1 MIVAILF
8 AILSAIL
15 FALASIIAKYAL
27 AHLDDLTGAFISVLT
42 MAVVFWCVA
51 IWNLERDFWYSEAI
65 LYFVIA
71 GLFLPAL
78 GQRFQILA
86 VKYVG
91 PTLTS
96 AIGAFLPLFAILP
109 AVIYLGETVTLFQ
122 SAGIILLVG
131 GMILAAIGR
140 GVSWRKR
147 AFYLLLLPLCA
158 TIVRAIAQPISKVGY
173 NILAEPIFAMTV
185 MATVS
190 SLVVGVMLIVQG
202 SPRRVLTF
210 TRGHWLF
217 ALVGV
222 VTGSGILAIQV
233 SLIAGSVT
241 LTASLSSLAPVFSVL
256 LGVYIFKNERIF
268 WWHGV
273 VAVMVC
279 MGTVFIVAGQSTEC
293 IMDDVECGHL
303 QKPEKVNG

>member
-1 MIVAILF
+1 MTDLIEKSKYKRPAHHMIVAIVF
-8 AILSAIL
+8 AILSAIF
-15 FALASIIAKYAL
+15 FALASMIAKYAL
-27 AHLDDLTGAFISVLT
+27 AYLDELTGAFISVLT

-51 IWNLERDFWYSEAI
+51 IWNLEWDFWYSEAT

-86 VKYVG
+86 VKHVG

-109 AVIYLGETVTLFQ
+109 AILYLGETVTLFQ
-122 SAGIILLVG
+122 FVGITLLVG
-131 GMILAAIGR
+131 GLILAAVGR
-140 GVSWRKR
+140 EISWRKR
-147 AFYLLLLPLCA
+147 AFYLVLLPLCA
-158 TIVRAIAQPISKVGY
+158 AIVRAIAQPISKVGY
-173 NILAEPIFAMTV
+173 NILAEPMFAMMV
-185 MATVS
+185 MTTVS
-190 SLVVGVMLIVQG
+190 SLVVGVMLLVQG
-202 SPRRVLTF
+202 SPKRAFSF

-217 ALVGV
+217 ALVGA

-233 SLIAGSVT
+233 SLVAGSVT
-241 LTASLSSLAPVFSVL
+241 LTSALSSVAPVFSVL
-256 LGVYIFKNERIF
+256 LGAYIFKNERIF

-279 MGTVFIVAGQSTEC
+279 LGAVFIVAGHSA
-293 IMDDVECGHL
+293 I
-303 QKPEKVNG
+303 

>member
-1 MIVAILF
+1 MIVAIVF
-8 AILSAIL
+8 AILSSIL

-27 AHLDDLTGAFISVLT
+27 AHLDELTGAFISVLT
-42 MAVVFWCVA
+42 MALFFWCVA
-51 IWNLERDFWYSEAI
+51 IWNLEWDFWYSKAT

-71 GLFLPAL
+71 GFFLPAL

-86 VKYVG
+86 VKHVG

-109 AVIYLGETVTLFQ
+109 AILYLGETVTLFQ
-122 SAGIILLVG
+122 FAGITLLVG
-131 GMILAAIGR
+131 GLILAAVGR
-140 GVSWRKR
+140 GISWRKR

-158 TIVRAIAQPISKVGY
+158 AIVRAIAQPISKIGY
-173 NILAEPIFAMTV
+173 NILAEPMFAMMV
-185 MATVS
+185 MTTVS
-190 SLVVGVMLIVQG
+190 SLAVGVMLLVQG
-202 SPRRVLTF
+202 SPRRALSF

-217 ALVGV
+217 ALVGA

-233 SLIAGSVT
+233 SLVAGSVT
-241 LTASLSSLAPVFSVL
+241 LTASLSSMAPVFSIL
-256 LGVYIFKNERIF
+256 LGAYIFKNERIF

-279 MGTVFIVAGQSTEC
+279 LGAVFIVAGKSA
-293 IMDDVECGHL
+293 I
-303 QKPEKVNG
+303 

>member
-1 MIVAILF
+1 MTDLIEKSKYKRPAHHMIVAIVF
-8 AILSAIL
+8 AILSAIF
-15 FALASIIAKYAL
+15 FALASMIAKYAL
-27 AHLDDLTGAFISVLT
+27 AYLDELTGAFISVLT

-51 IWNLERDFWYSEAI
+51 IWNLEWDFWYSEAT

-86 VKYVG
+86 VKHVG

-109 AVIYLGETVTLFQ
+109 AILYLGETVTLFQ
-122 SAGIILLVG
+122 FVGITLLVG
-131 GMILAAIGR
+131 GLILAAVGR
-140 GVSWRKR
+140 GISWRKR
-147 AFYLLLLPLCA
+147 AFYLVLLPLCA
-158 TIVRAIAQPISKVGY
+158 AIVRAIAQPISKVGY
-173 NILAEPIFAMTV
+173 NILAEPMFAMMV
-185 MATVS
+185 MTTVS
-190 SLVVGVMLIVQG
+190 SLVVGVMLLVQG
-202 SPRRVLTF
+202 SPKRVLSF

-217 ALVGV
+217 VLVGA

-233 SLIAGSVT
+233 SLVAGSVT
-241 LTASLSSLAPVFSVL
+241 LTSALSSVAPVFSVL
-256 LGVYIFKNERIF
+256 LGAYIFKNERIF

-279 MGTVFIVAGQSTEC
+279 LGAVFIVAGHSA
-293 IMDDVECGHL
+293 I
-303 QKPEKVNG
+303 

>member
-1 MIVAILF
+1 MIVAIVF

-27 AHLDDLTGAFISVLT
+27 AHLDELTGAFISVLT
-42 MAVVFWCVA
+42 MALFFWCVA
-51 IWNLERDFWYSEAI
+51 IWNLEWDFWYSKAT

-71 GLFLPAL
+71 GFFLPAL

-86 VKYVG
+86 VKHVG

-109 AVIYLGETVTLFQ
+109 AILYLGETVTLFQ
-122 SAGIILLVG
+122 FAGITLLVG
-131 GMILAAIGR
+131 GLILAAVGR
-140 GVSWRKR
+140 GISWRKR

-158 TIVRAIAQPISKVGY
+158 AIVRAIAQPISKIGY
-173 NILAEPIFAMTV
+173 NILAEPMFAMMV
-185 MATVS
+185 MTTVS
-190 SLVVGVMLIVQG
+190 SLAVGVMLLVQG
-202 SPRRVLTF
+202 SPRRALSF

-217 ALVGV
+217 ALVGA

-233 SLIAGSVT
+233 SLVAGSVT
-241 LTASLSSLAPVFSVL
+241 LTASLSSVAPVFSIL
-256 LGVYIFKNERIF
+256 LGAYIFKNERIF
-268 WWHGV
+268 WWLGV

-279 MGTVFIVAGQSTEC
+279 LGAVFIVAGKSA
-293 IMDDVECGHL
+293 I
-303 QKPEKVNG
+303 

>member
-1 MIVAILF
+1 MIVAIVF
-8 AILSAIL
+8 AILSSIL

-27 AHLDDLTGAFISVLT
+27 AHLDELTGAFISVLT
-42 MAVVFWCVA
+42 MALFFWCVA
-51 IWNLERDFWYSEAI
+51 IWDLEWDFWYSKAT

-71 GLFLPAL
+71 GFFLPAL

-86 VKYVG
+86 VKHVG

-109 AVIYLGETVTLFQ
+109 AILYLGETVTLFQ
-122 SAGIILLVG
+122 FAGITLLVG
-131 GMILAAIGR
+131 GLILAAVGR
-140 GVSWRKR
+140 GISWRKR

-158 TIVRAIAQPISKVGY
+158 AIVRAIAQPISKIGY
-173 NILAEPIFAMTV
+173 NILAEPMFAMMV
-185 MATVS
+185 MTTVS
-190 SLVVGVMLIVQG
+190 SLAVGVMLLVQG
-202 SPRRVLTF
+202 SPRRALSF

-217 ALVGV
+217 ALVGA

-233 SLIAGSVT
+233 SLVAGSVT
-241 LTASLSSLAPVFSVL
+241 LTASLSSVAPVFSIL
-256 LGVYIFKNERIF
+256 LGAYIFKNERIF

-279 MGTVFIVAGQSTEC
+279 LGAVFIVAGKSA
-293 IMDDVECGHL
+293 I
-303 QKPEKVNG
+303 

>member
-1 MIVAILF
+1 MIVAIVF
-8 AILSAIL
+8 AILSSIL

-27 AHLDDLTGAFISVLT
+27 AHLDELTGAFISVLT
-42 MAVVFWCVA
+42 MAVFFWCVA
-51 IWNLERDFWYSEAI
+51 IWNLEWDFWYSKAT

-86 VKYVG
+86 VKHVG
-91 PTLTS
+91 PALTS

-109 AVIYLGETVTLFQ
+109 AILYLGETVTLFQ
-122 SAGIILLVG
+122 FAGITLLVG
-131 GMILAAIGR
+131 GLILAAVGR
-140 GVSWRKR
+140 GISWRKR

-158 TIVRAIAQPISKVGY
+158 AIVRAIAQPISKIGY
-173 NILAEPIFAMTV
+173 NILAKPMFAMMV
-185 MATVS
+185 MTTVS
-190 SLVVGVMLIVQG
+190 SLAVGVMLLVQG
-202 SPRRVLTF
+202 SPKRALSF

-217 ALVGV
+217 ALVGA

-233 SLIAGSVT
+233 SLVSGSVT
-241 LTASLSSLAPVFSVL
+241 LAASLSSIAPVFSIL
-256 LGVYIFKNERIF
+256 LGAYVFKNERIF

-279 MGTVFIVAGQSTEC
+279 LGAVFIVVGKSA
-293 IMDDVECGHL
+293 I
-303 QKPEKVNG
+303 

>member
-1 MIVAILF
+1 MIVAIVF
-8 AILSAIL
+8 AILSSIL

-27 AHLDDLTGAFISVLT
+27 AHLDELTGAFISVLT
-42 MAVVFWCVA
+42 MALFFWCVA
-51 IWNLERDFWYSEAI
+51 IWNLEWNFWYSKAT

-71 GLFLPAL
+71 GFFLPAL

-86 VKYVG
+86 VKHVG

-109 AVIYLGETVTLFQ
+109 AILYLGETVTLFQ
-122 SAGIILLVG
+122 FAGITLLVG
-131 GMILAAIGR
+131 GLILAAVGR
-140 GVSWRKR
+140 GISWRKR

-158 TIVRAIAQPISKVGY
+158 AIVRAIAQPISKIGY
-173 NILAEPIFAMTV
+173 NILAEPMFAMMV
-185 MATVS
+185 MTTVS
-190 SLVVGVMLIVQG
+190 SLAVGVMLLVQG
-202 SPRRVLTF
+202 SPRRALSF

-217 ALVGV
+217 ALVGA

-233 SLIAGSVT
+233 SLVAGSVT
-241 LTASLSSLAPVFSVL
+241 LTASLSSVAPVFSIL
-256 LGVYIFKNERIF
+256 LGAYIFKNERIF

-279 MGTVFIVAGQSTEC
+279 LGAVFIVAGKSA
-293 IMDDVECGHL
+293 I
-303 QKPEKVNG
+303 

>member
-1 MIVAILF
+1 MIVAIVF
-8 AILSAIL
+8 AILSSIL

-27 AHLDDLTGAFISVLT
+27 AHLDELTGAFISVLT
-42 MAVVFWCVA
+42 MALFFWCVA
-51 IWNLERDFWYSEAI
+51 IWDLEWDFWYSKAT

-71 GLFLPAL
+71 GFFLPAL

-86 VKYVG
+86 VKHVG

-109 AVIYLGETVTLFQ
+109 AILYLGETVTLFQ
-122 SAGIILLVG
+122 FAGITLLVG
-131 GMILAAIGR
+131 GLILTAVGR
-140 GVSWRKR
+140 GISWRKR

-158 TIVRAIAQPISKVGY
+158 AIVRAIAQPISKIGY
-173 NILAEPIFAMTV
+173 NILAEPMFAMMV
-185 MATVS
+185 MTTVS
-190 SLVVGVMLIVQG
+190 SLAVGVMLLVQG
-202 SPRRVLTF
+202 SPRRALSF

-217 ALVGV
+217 ALVGA

-233 SLIAGSVT
+233 SLVAGSVT
-241 LTASLSSLAPVFSVL
+241 LTASLSSVAPVFSIL
-256 LGVYIFKNERIF
+256 LGAYIFKNERIF

-279 MGTVFIVAGQSTEC
+279 LGAVFIVAGKSA
-293 IMDDVECGHL
+293 I
-303 QKPEKVNG
+303 

>member
-1 MIVAILF
+1 MIVAIVF

-27 AHLDDLTGAFISVLT
+27 AHLDELTGAFISVLT
-42 MAVVFWCVA
+42 MAVFFWCVA
-51 IWNLERDFWYSEAI
+51 IWNLEWDFWYSEAT

-86 VKYVG
+86 VKHVG
-91 PTLTS
+91 PALTS

-109 AVIYLGETVTLFQ
+109 AILYLGETVTLFQ
-122 SAGIILLVG
+122 FAGITLLVG
-131 GMILAAIGR
+131 GLILAAVGR
-140 GVSWRKR
+140 GISWRKR

-158 TIVRAIAQPISKVGY
+158 AIVRAIAQPISKIGY
-173 NILAEPIFAMTV
+173 NILAEPMFAMMV
-185 MATVS
+185 MTTVS
-190 SLVVGVMLIVQG
+190 SLAVGVMLLVQG
-202 SPRRVLTF
+202 SPRRALSF

-217 ALVGV
+217 ALVGA

-233 SLIAGSVT
+233 SLVAGSVT
-241 LTASLSSLAPVFSVL
+241 LAASLSSVAPVFSIL
-256 LGVYIFKNERIF
+256 LGAYIFKNERIF

-279 MGTVFIVAGQSTEC
+279 LGAVFIVAGKSA
-293 IMDDVECGHL
+293 I
-303 QKPEKVNG
+303 

>member
-1 MIVAILF
+1 MIVAIVF
-8 AILSAIL
+8 AILSSIL

-27 AHLDDLTGAFISVLT
+27 AHLDELTGAFISVLT
-42 MAVVFWCVA
+42 MAVFFWCVA
-51 IWNLERDFWYSEAI
+51 IWNLEWDFWYSKAT

-71 GLFLPAL
+71 GFFLPAL

-86 VKYVG
+86 VKHVG

-109 AVIYLGETVTLFQ
+109 AILYLGETVTLFQ
-122 SAGIILLVG
+122 FAGITLLVG
-131 GMILAAIGR
+131 GLILAAVGR
-140 GVSWRKR
+140 GISWRKR

-158 TIVRAIAQPISKVGY
+158 AIVRAIAQPISKIGY
-173 NILAEPIFAMTV
+173 NILAEPMFAMMV
-185 MATVS
+185 MTTVS
-190 SLVVGVMLIVQG
+190 SLAVGVMLLVQG
-202 SPRRVLTF
+202 SPRRALSF

-217 ALVGV
+217 ALVGA

-233 SLIAGSVT
+233 SLVAGSVT
-241 LTASLSSLAPVFSVL
+241 LTASLSSVAPVFSIL
-256 LGVYIFKNERIF
+256 LGAYIFKNERIF

-279 MGTVFIVAGQSTEC
+279 LGAVFIVAGKSA
-293 IMDDVECGHL
+293 I
-303 QKPEKVNG
+303 